1 MLFIDLRDRT
11 GLIQVVFDPEK
22 VHAPATLKDP
32 KQFAEG
38 IHHVFVNGVQ
48 VIKNG
53 SHTGAVP
60 GRVVH

>member
-1 MLFIDLRDRT
+1 MKADI
-11 GLIQVVFDPEK
+11 VVFDPEK